1 MPSRK
6 NNRASSVLR
15 SKWER
20 SAVTLAA
27 AVDDIEQKE
36 AVLVAVLAIAA
47 LEMVM
52 VVNAVR
58 LMPKRVDE
66 GALVAVVSRRV
77 TRVRTLPPE
86 QDSF

>member
-1 MPSRK
+1 M
-6 NNRASSVLR
+6 
-15 SKWER
+15 
-20 SAVTLAA
+20 
-27 AVDDIEQKE
+27 
-36 AVLVAVLAIAA
+36 AVLAIAA

-77 TRVRTLPPE
+77 TRVRTLSTPP
-86 QDSF
+86 SKTHLISRLK